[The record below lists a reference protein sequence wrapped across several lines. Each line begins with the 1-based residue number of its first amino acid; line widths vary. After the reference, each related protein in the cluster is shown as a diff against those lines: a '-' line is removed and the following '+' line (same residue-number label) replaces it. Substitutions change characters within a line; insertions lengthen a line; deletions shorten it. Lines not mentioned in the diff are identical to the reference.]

1 LKNLHAI
8 DTPTSASL
16 TYFSTALYLEENYW
30 ILSTNLPH
38 FVVFPS
44 LCLCPNGYQQTIQ
57 RSFLPFQIRFR
68 SFWYF
73 LISIRIDLKIKKVRS
88 LHLENLKNLYRIWLK
103 KIEYSRIDNLSNLCL
118 QSPISWKLWDERWF
132 RLTTALFQ
140 FI

>member
-1 LKNLHAI
+1 
-8 DTPTSASL
+8 
-16 TYFSTALYLEENYW
+16 
-30 ILSTNLPH
+30 LPH

-57 RSFLPFQIRFR
+57 NSFLPFQIWFR

-73 LISIRIDLKIKKVRS
+73 LISSRIDLTIKKVPW

-140 FI
+140 SIEIFFPLFKKRMVD